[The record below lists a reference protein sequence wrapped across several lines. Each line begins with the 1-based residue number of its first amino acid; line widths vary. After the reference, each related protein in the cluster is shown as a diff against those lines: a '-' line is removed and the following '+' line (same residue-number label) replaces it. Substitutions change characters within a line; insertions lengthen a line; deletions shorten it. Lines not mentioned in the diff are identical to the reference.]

1 MRVRQAFFQSMM
13 GLLLLS
19 LVSILSSQAGK
30 ITQTQEV
37 IAKTSKAV
45 VVLDAGQGNGEVR
58 NNI

>member
-37 IAKTSKAV
+37 IAKMPKAV
-45 VVLDAGQGNGEVR
+45 VVLDAGQGNGEVC